1 MTRILGF
8 FKRRKKPVIVAGIFL
23 LLIIGFFSFRNKGGN
38 YQPILKNETTE
49 LKKKEFVSAVNESG
63 KVLSE
68 DSAQIYAEKSL
79 PVKEINIEVGM
90 QVKKGDVIA
99 RLDDTTIKQQIAIK
113 SAMIG
118 ATNKSTSL
126 QVKNAQDKLDEAL
139 KNKSDGTNGSVVSA
153 NNAVTAAYDAW
164 ITAEKTYNNYKKS
177 LEEGYNEQ
185 LVANKSTMDSLQNG
199 ANSAGLN
206 YAQSNDRL
214 NKEIQSLNE
223 SGRLAYMKSVELGN
237 LKARDSENDRRIA
250 ELQRKQETLK
260 AQSTAPQI
268 DPVLSAR
275 LTQANSDMVNLK
287 NRLEFEKLRVPK
299 DENEINILQLSVEN
313 QQKLID
319 SIQAEIKN
327 SMIDNSSLIK
337 ELENVTNQISELNTI
352 SKDLKAK
359 IVELESDIKKY
370 QAEVETGRKTI
381 DEKKKDFEQQR
392 LALENANKNIS
403 SNVEQKNL
411 SDKSRQDMLKSYRKN
426 ADDLKH
432 AYENAIKNVKVAEVA
447 QDNEINA
454 LKNNLKTAGANGDTT
469 VNSIE
474 LKNLYQDLERTV
486 IKAPMDG
493 TITEKNLIQGQVPT
507 DYVAKIET
515 IDRTIV
521 ESQIKEFDLNRV
533 KVGMNVEIT
542 SDAFGK
548 DKIFK
553 GKVES
558 INPTPSKKRDQ
569 SQNSNEVVYTT
580 KISFDDTSVTDLKP
594 GMSIRV
600 KYVMEKK
607 QNVFVVPSDAIYE
620 KNKKSF
626 ILAVDGDSGVFKIR
640 EIEVTVS
647 SGNDFESVIE
657 SKELNEKMRVINSPD
672 NYSAGVDVNV
682 VDMQTGV

>member
-8 FKRRKKPVIVAGIFL
+8 FKRRKKTVIVAGIFL

-38 YQPILKNETTE
+38 YQPLLKNETTE

-533 KVGMNVEIT
+533 KVGMDVEIT